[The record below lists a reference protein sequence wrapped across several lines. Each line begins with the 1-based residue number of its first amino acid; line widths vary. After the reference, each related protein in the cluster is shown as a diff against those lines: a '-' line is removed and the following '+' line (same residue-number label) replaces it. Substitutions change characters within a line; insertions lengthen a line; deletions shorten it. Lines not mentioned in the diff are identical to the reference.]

1 MFGLF
6 KKKQKPEEPPKP
18 KQFPPVPSWTPRIEQ
33 PIERIVDRVRHYSD
47 NSKDFAVFTN
57 GTVVILPAGLSDSDA
72 EAHALKALHGVFHS
86 HPDMN
91 PLNMKDGN
99 IVIHYKNDA
108 ASVVLADIVEANWKE
123 IESRHQSALA
133 TDEVLITPLG
143 PNKFDDFGKKIL
155 FGRCFMFM
163 DARTPKIEKIE
174 RCGLT

>member
-6 KKKQKPEEPPKP
+6 KKKQIPEESSTPKR
-18 KQFPPVPSWTPRIEQ
+18 FPPVPNWNPRIEQ
-33 PIERIVDRVRHYSD
+33 PIERISDRVRHYSD

-57 GTVVILPAGLSDSDA
+57 GTVVILPVGLSDIEA

-91 PLNMKDGN
+91 PLNMNDGN
-99 IVIHYKNDA
+99 ILIHYKNDA
-108 ASVVLADIVEANWKE
+108 ASIVFADIVEANWEK
-123 IESRHQSALA
+123 IENQHQNALA

-163 DARTPKIEKIE
+163 DAQTPKVVKIE